1 MDSYISFR
9 YLNKKLLDQ
18 YKGLVPVEIE
28 CSRRHY
34 NGVDYDTY
42 SYSTIVY
49 YLTPTY
55 LMSSRYFYAVSAVE
69 ILLVSVCV
77 CALVCTFAADE
88 RIGKKRW
95 QEFINKSIKN

>member
-49 YLTPTY
+49 YKKENFNPKNFPFLLIVNKIP
-55 LMSSRYFYAVSAVE
+55 SEVFVSFNV
-69 ILLVSVCV
+69 
-77 CALVCTFAADE
+77 
-88 RIGKKRW
+88 
-95 QEFINKSIKN
+95 KSAQLA

>member
-49 YLTPTY
+49 Y
-55 LMSSRYFYAVSAVE
+55 
-69 ILLVSVCV
+69 
-77 CALVCTFAADE
+77 
-88 RIGKKRW
+88 KK
-95 QEFINKSIKN
+95 

>member
-49 YLTPTY
+49 YKKENFNPKNYKNVKT
-55 LMSSRYFYAVSAVE
+55 FFVK
-69 ILLVSVCV
+69 SV
-77 CALVCTFAADE
+77 ANS
-88 RIGKKRW
+88 GKKIYNHWKIRRYY
-95 QEFINKSIKN
+95 KCGKHY